1 MGAAVIAVPL
11 FRRLGLGSVLGYFGA
26 GVLLGPSLFGLFTDT
41 QSILHFSELG
51 VVMFLFVIGLELRP
65 HKLWAMGGQIFG
77 LGLAQVGAAIAALSL
92 TGALVF
98 GLSGPVAF
106 IAGTGFV
113 LSSTAVIMSM
123 LQDRGELSSPE
134 GQKSVAILLFEDLM
148 IVPLLALVAFLSP
161 LSDGQSGWMDILIA
175 GAAMLALPFRANV
188 PLAAGMTFLSNP
200 ATTPFILAAS
210 YYVGSAMLG
219 RSGDMS
225 QVMALIHNHA
235 GLSEWTAWLLSET
248 APALI
253 FGLAIVS
260 VVTAAVGYLLAVWLW
275 RGRMA
280 RKWTSRRH
288 DRAKVRDA
296 AAEAELNLGGQ
307 AS

>member
-1 MGAAVIAVPL
+1 MPGNRIVRAFRASMPSRESLAENRFVKPVAHRVLAPELWRFTRRSVP
-11 FRRLGLGSVLGYFGA
+11 RGVALGLLVGIF
-26 GVLLGPSLFGLFTDT
+26 LLIPGL
-41 QSILHFSELG
+41 Q
-51 VVMFLFVIGLELRP
+51 
-65 HKLWAMGGQIFG
+65 
-77 LGLAQVGAAIAALSL
+77 
-92 TGALVF
+92 
-98 GLSGPVAF
+98 
-106 IAGTGFV
+106 
-113 LSSTAVIMSM
+113 
-123 LQDRGELSSPE
+123 
-134 GQKSVAILLFEDLM
+134 
-148 IVPLLALVAFLSP
+148 
-161 LSDGQSGWMDILIA
+161 IA

-296 AAEAELNLGGQ
+296 AAETELNLGGQ